1 MGVLVGIVIVGVVSE
16 KLLRL
21 LKLLRLR
28 EGGVCL
34 VVRVG
39 MPAMVGCAEA
49 PTMRAK
55 ATEKK
60 LDGFIVI
67 VVRCSKLKKN
77 LRKYNK

>member
-1 MGVLVGIVIVGVVSE
+1 MGVVSE

-28 EGGVCL
+28 EGGVR
-34 VVRVG
+34 VTVGVG
-39 MPAMVGCAEA
+39 MPVMVGCAEA

-67 VVRCSKLKKN
+67 VVRCSKSKK
-77 LRKYNK
+77 KI